1 MHECDFLAL
10 WHFFLFRPRIFP
22 IALGSVARR
31 ESTRTPHASL
41 GPGRGPWHVLWG
53 FKEASPLREGL
64 RARIAIQVHA
74 NPRTGCGGKTK
85 MSDGMRMFRIL
96 LAPGTRSLPKFRAHV
111 RVLVLVLE
119 YSRAR
124 ARARV
129 LVSARVLECSS
140 LECSCSSTRCAR
152 LLVLDCSTA
161 RVLEWSSCSRALV
174 NVLVWRSC
182 RARTRMLVRV
192 LSCSR
197 ARARARVL
205 E

>member
-1 MHECDFLAL
+1 M
-10 WHFFLFRPRIFP
+10 
-22 IALGSVARR
+22 
-31 ESTRTPHASL
+31 
-41 GPGRGPWHVLWG
+41 LWG

-161 RVLEWSSCSRALV
+161 RVLECSYSNAGKKQETHTYLFYHV
-174 NVLVWRSC
+174 FLTSDNPGMLSGGPPLIPGIVRSNPLH
-182 RARTRMLVRV
+182 TV
-192 LSCSR
+192 
-197 ARARARVL
+197 
-205 E
+205 